1 MMFNLF
7 SKDDVLDDTL
17 AHFFTYTVCITGLI
31 VWAIIKQRLATPM
44 SMYALFLVTV
54 FEIIILA
61 DLSEWSFIHLLTRKV
76 EQ

>member
-31 VWAIIKQRLATPM
+31 VWAIIKTAVSYTNEHVRPLLGNCVRDH
-44 SMYALFLVTV
+44 Y
-54 FEIIILA
+54 
-61 DLSEWSFIHLLTRKV
+61 LSGFI
-76 EQ
+76 